1 MMEKETQNDYAVEQ
15 SNSEPED
22 DGFRLRGATAL
33 GGTDADENDMRVLG
47 RIQQLNVQ
55 MSYVSLSSHTSH

>member
-1 MMEKETQNDYAVEQ
+1 MTEKETQNGSVVDQ
-15 SNSEPED
+15 SNSEGED

-47 RIQQLNVQ
+47 RVQQLNVH
-55 MSYVSLSSHTSH
+55 MSQVSLSSDTSR